1 MIFVPAQ
8 AARKI
13 PTEMTRSVFAV
24 FIRWEN
30 KIGCFWGLTFELRR
44 GPTAGRLGPD

>member
-1 MIFVPAQ
+1 MEEWIGSTDCGAAASLIFVPAQ

-24 FIRWEN
+24 FIRLED
-30 KIGCFWGLTFELRR
+30 KIGCF
-44 GPTAGRLGPD
+44 